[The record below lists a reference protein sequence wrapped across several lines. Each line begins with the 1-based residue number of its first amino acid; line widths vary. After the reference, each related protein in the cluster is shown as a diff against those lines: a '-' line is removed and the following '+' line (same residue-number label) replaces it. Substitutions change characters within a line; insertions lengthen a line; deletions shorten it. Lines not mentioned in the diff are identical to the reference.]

1 MIANDDWRLQI
12 DFVAEDAR
20 DALLD
25 QLDAREL
32 EDDLSEAFHDRVIV
46 SRTGTTIFLYA
57 GDREQAERSRDLVE
71 RLTREDQ
78 EEVDVDFRRWHPI
91 SQEWEP
97 ADKPLPEDDAAR
109 AAEYQTR
116 IAKER
121 QETEEQGYPRF
132 EVRVEFS
139 SWDEAGE
146 FAERLRGEGLPTVH
160 RWRYVLVGAA
170 DEVSAKELGER
181 IRSEAPGEG
190 KVAVEYSRQEVADDM
205 PPNPFAFLG
214 GLAG

>member
-1 MIANDDWRLQI
+1 LITNDDWRLQV
-12 DFVAEDAR
+12 DFRAEDAR
-20 DALLD
+20 DALLY

-46 SRTGTTIFLYA
+46 SLNGTTIFLYA
-57 GDREQAERSRDLVE
+57 GDREQAERARDLVE
-71 RLTREDQ
+71 RLTQEDE

-97 ADKPLPEDDAAR
+97 VDKPLPEDDAAR

-132 EVRVEFS
+132 EVRVEFP

-146 FAERLRGEGLPTVH
+146 FADRLRVEGLPTVH
-160 RWRYVLVGAA
+160 RWRYVLVGAP

-181 IRSEAPGEG
+181 IRNEAPAEG
-190 KVAVEYSRQEVADDM
+190 KVTVEYSHEEIADDL
-205 PPNPFAFLG
+205 PRNPFAFLG
-214 GLAG
+214 SLAG